1 MPVPVDPTTC
11 AAPRRRAGARDS
23 GPRAWEPGEHTRAF
37 KCFSQAKFSFGHF
50 SQQQQQPA
58 RDEAS
63 GPWSLLSHRHCI
75 SKRAQ

>member
-1 MPVPVDPTTC
+1 MPVPVDPTAC

-23 GPRAWEPGEHTRAF
+23 CPRAWEPGEHTPGF
-37 KCFSQAKFSFGHF
+37 EVCFTAAAA
-50 SQQQQQPA
+50 A
-58 RDEAS
+58 RDVVIIDEAS

>member
-37 KCFSQAKFSFGHF
+37 KCFSQHE
-50 SQQQQQPA
+50 QQQPA
-58 RDEAS
+58 MVRLWSIAAS
-63 GPWSLLSHRHCI
+63 IGPRCDWGGCDADVI
-75 SKRAQ
+75 SCTHS

>member
-37 KCFSQAKFSFGHF
+37 KCFSQHE
-50 SQQQQQPA
+50 QQQPA
-58 RDEAS
+58 MSNESIDEAS